1 MRNLHISLLQ
11 HVGKPCQP
19 VVEAGDEVIKGQLI
33 AEPSGLGS
41 KIHASAN
48 GKVTEVNETAIVLEP
63 FSEQPANPLLI
74 KETSDIM
81 EAIYEAGIVGA
92 GGAGFPTH
100 VKMKVNLEGGVVIAN
115 GIECEPFLKHNV
127 KQMEEEPDVVI
138 RGLRYA
144 MKVANA
150 AKGYVAVKAKNNRA
164 IAAITAA
171 TGGAA
176 DLEVKLLPDMYPMG
190 EERVI
195 IREVLGKLLAPNE
208 LPSKAGAMIS
218 NVETLCNITRAVED
232 RLPVIAKNITVAGRL
247 AGGREGKIFMNIPIG
262 TPVAELLAE
271 CAGIEEP
278 YGELIIGGPFMGQS
292 GKPETTVTKT
302 SGGVLVTIPFPQESR
317 PIGLLV
323 CGCGATEARLREVAG
338 RMGAPI
344 AAIQRCKQVV
354 DMKNGAIK
362 CEKPGDCPGQAE
374 RILDLRK
381 NGAQVL
387 LVGTCSDCT
396 NTCMGVAPKLKM
408 PIYHHT
414 DHVMRTMGKKLVRRL
429 EV

>member
-1 MRNLHISLLQ
+1 MRNLQIPLLQ
-11 HVGKPCQP
+11 HVGKPCQAI
-19 VVEAGDEVIKGQLI
+19 VKAGDEVIMGQLI

-41 KIHASAN
+41 KIHASAS
-48 GKVTEVNETAIVLEP
+48 GKVAEVTETVIILEP
-63 FSEQPANPLLI
+63 LIEQPAKPLLI
-74 KETSDIM
+74 RETSDIL
-81 EAIYEAGIVGA
+81 EATYEAGIVGA

-100 VKMKVNLEGGVVIAN
+100 VKLNVNLEGGVVIAN
-115 GIECEPFLKHNV
+115 GVECEPFLNHNI

-144 MKVANA
+144 MKVTNA
-150 AKGYVAVKAKNNRA
+150 AKGYVAIKAKNTG
-164 IAAITAA
+164 AITAINA
-171 TGGAA
+171 VIGGAA

-190 EERVI
+190 EERAIV
-195 IREVLGKLLAPNE
+195 REVLGKLLSPNE
-208 LPSKAGAMIS
+208 LPSVAGVVIS
-218 NVETLCNITRAVED
+218 NVETLCNITHAVED
-232 RLPVIAKNITVAGRL
+232 RLPVITKNITVVGKL
-247 AGGREGKIFMNIPIG
+247 AGGKEGKIFMNVPIG

-271 CAGIEEP
+271 CGGIEEP
-278 YGELIIGGPFMGQS
+278 YGDLIIGGPFMGQS
-292 GKPETTVTKT
+292 GKPETPVTKT

-344 AAIQRCKQVV
+344 TAIQRCKQVV

-396 NTCMGVAPKLKM
+396 NTCMSVAPKLKM